1 MEHSQDSSPRSNTQY
16 PSSDLPITNHRSP
29 ITKLLGWNRASYT
42 LMSLFALTIF
52 LLGYVWWPLAEE
64 YLAYIPWDGE
74 WWRYMDWLLIGIF
87 LFMSLMIM
95 AHADLKQ
102 DAKIVLV
109 GMIGGLVIESWGTQT
124 NIWHYYT
131 DERPPL
137 WIIPAWP
144 IASLTIDR
152 MVRGIRGI
160 QGRQRKQGQ
169 QGTGRTSPMST
180 VSTLSTVFT
189 MSTLYYLVF
198 LFYFALFIAY
208 VAPTF
213 DKSFTMIATGLVI
226 FFILTPTDYRIA
238 TLTFLAGSGLGYFLE
253 RWGTTR
259 ACWIYYTLETPP
271 LFAVLSHGM
280 AAVAFWRGVRGLEW
294 GMGWVRKGVLAVVRI
309 KREGRL

>member
-1 MEHSQDSSPRSNTQY
+1 MEGNNPTQYPISNTQS
-16 PSSDLPITNHRSP
+16 PTHPISNQQSK
-29 ITKLLGWNRASYT
+29 IANLLGWNRASYT
-42 LMSLFALTIF
+42 LMSVFALTIF

-64 YLAYIPWDGE
+64 YLFYIPWDGE
-74 WWRYMDWLLIGIF
+74 WWQYMDWLLIGIF

-95 AHADLKQ
+95 AYANLKQ

-109 GMIGGLVIESWGTQT
+109 GMIGGLIIESWGTQT

-152 MVRGIRGI
+152 MVRGIQGIQSRYGKQGKYGI
-160 QGRQRKQGQ
+160 QGTPTQ
-169 QGTGRTSPMST
+169 ST

-189 MSTLYYLVF
+189 VSTYYLVF
-198 LFYFALFIAY
+198 LTYFALFILY

-213 DKSFTMIATGLVI
+213 DKSFTFIATGLVI

-238 TLTFLAGSGLGYFLE
+238 TLTFLAGAGLGYFLE

-259 ACWIYYTLETPP
+259 ECWIYYTLETPP

-280 AAVAFWRGVRGLEW
+280 AAVAFWRGVLWLEW
-294 GMGWVRKGVLAVVRI
+294 GMGWVRRGVFSVFSTAKI
-309 KREGRL
+309 SG